1 MSSGEF
7 WLIRERAEIK
17 TRVKA
22 FQEYLEQRWDWS
34 KPVTWQ
40 TKVYRR
46 KRSLNQN
53 DLFHKW
59 VRELHQHFTTQ
70 GAFEGTEQEIK
81 LMLKH
86 KFLGCEDVVITLA
99 VDDVVR
105 EVVRNQVRQTSRLDR
120 GEMMMFMERVE
131 AWASDLGVMLTKP
144 VDSEYFKNQQG
155 QT

>member
-1 MSSGEF
+1 
-7 WLIRERAEIK
+7 
-17 TRVKA
+17 
-22 FQEYLEQRWDWS
+22 
-34 KPVTWQ
+34 
-40 TKVYRR
+40 
-46 KRSLNQN
+46 
-53 DLFHKW
+53 
-59 VRELHQHFTTQ
+59 
-70 GAFEGTEQEIK
+70 GTEEEIK

-99 VDDVVR
+99 VDDIVR
-105 EVVRNQVRQTSRLDR
+105 EVVRNQVIKTSRLDR